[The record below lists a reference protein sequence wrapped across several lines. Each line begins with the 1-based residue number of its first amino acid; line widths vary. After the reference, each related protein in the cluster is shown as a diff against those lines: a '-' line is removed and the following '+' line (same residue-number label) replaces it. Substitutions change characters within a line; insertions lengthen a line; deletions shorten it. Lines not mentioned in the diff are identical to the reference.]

1 LPGKGAPVRYVP
13 AKDDIMAMIS
23 KAGLSGIRLLKYD
36 DKPCF
41 VADGIAM
48 RETQIEAFRG

>member
-1 LPGKGAPVRYVP
+1 
-13 AKDDIMAMIS
+13 MALIS

-41 VADGIAM
+41 VADGISM
-48 RETQIEAFRG
+48 RETQIEAFRA